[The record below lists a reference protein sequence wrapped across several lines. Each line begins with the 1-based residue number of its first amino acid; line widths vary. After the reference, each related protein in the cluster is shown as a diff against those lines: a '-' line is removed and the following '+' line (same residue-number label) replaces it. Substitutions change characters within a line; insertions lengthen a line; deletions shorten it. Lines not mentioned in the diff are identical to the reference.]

1 MPARGQ
7 KSSDTVDFY
16 RAVCYNQQLYN
27 AKMRKSSGGPPAQ
40 RAPGLLEGG
49 EASGVNTPR
58 SGGPNREQ

>member
-16 RAVCYNQQLYN
+16 RVVCYNQQLYN

-40 RAPGLLEGG
+40 RAPGSVEGG
-49 EASGVNTPR
+49 EAPGVNTPR
-58 SGGPNREQ
+58 SGGLNRKQ